1 MAYLSVNVTGTTKT
15 DLLGTI
21 VKATATGATQA
32 GTPSSSFAGDST
44 KLTGI
49 INSVIIC
56 NNNSSASASVALFF
70 ERFNTGSSATQMY
83 ILNRVSIP
91 IGASLVLDT
100 PIEFDRSTDDLVME
114 NNGGSDNVTIHVN
127 YKLNKNIT

>member
-83 ILNRVSIP
+83 ILNREKRLY
-91 IGASLVLDT
+91 G
-100 PIEFDRSTDDLVME
+100 
-114 NNGGSDNVTIHVN
+114 
-127 YKLNKNIT
+127 

>member
-1 MAYLSVNVTGTTKT
+1 MPYLSVNVTGTTKT
-15 DLLGTI
+15 DLFGTI
-21 VKATATGATQA
+21 TKATATGATQA
-32 GTPSSSFAGDST
+32 SAGSTFAGDST

>member
-32 GTPSSSFAGDST
+32 GTRSSSFAGDST